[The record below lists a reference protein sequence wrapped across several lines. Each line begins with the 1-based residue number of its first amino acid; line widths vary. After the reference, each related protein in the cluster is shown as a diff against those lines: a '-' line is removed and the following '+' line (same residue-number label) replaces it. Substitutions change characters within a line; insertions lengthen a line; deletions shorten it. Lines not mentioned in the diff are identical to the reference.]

1 MSKTRR
7 YSIIVLKAYFLVLRM
22 NKIRLDSLD
31 VLNITGWTQSYLD
44 MICSQGKI
52 KYTRPTGGRR
62 YFKEQDIEAF
72 FDNLK

>member
-1 MSKTRR
+1 MKK
-7 YSIIVLKAYFLVLRM
+7 L
-22 NKIRLDSLD
+22 RLDSED
-31 VLNITGWTQSYLD
+31 VLEVTGWTQSYLD

-52 KYTRPTGGRR
+52 IYTRPTGGRR

>member
-1 MSKTRR
+1 
-7 YSIIVLKAYFLVLRM
+7 M

-31 VLNITGWTQSYLD
+31 VLNITGWTLSYLD

-52 KYTRPTGGRR
+52 MYTRPPRGTR